1 MKLLTPATFNHDT
14 IKQNMNTTIPTTP
27 AENLI
32 GPDKVMDV
40 REIPCSIKHGLI
52 LRTCLELPVGG
63 HFVLLNG
70 RDPVHLYDQISASWP
85 GAFGWDYLVK
95 QPDEVRVKI
104 TKLNAVKED
113 SDLPAGHACSA

>member
-1 MKLLTPATFNHDT
+1 MPGPGDETMENIEEP
-14 IKQNMNTTIPTTP
+14 QNMNTTIT

-52 LRTCLELPVGG
+52 LRNCVELPVGDY
-63 HFVLLNG
+63 FILLNG
-70 RDPVHLYDQISASWP
+70 RDPVHLHDRISASWP
-85 GAFGWDYLVK
+85 GAFAWEHLVQK
-95 QPDEVRVKI
+95 PDEVRVKI

-113 SDLPAGHACSA
+113 SDLPAGHACSH

>member
-40 REIPCSIKHGLI
+40 REIPCSIKHGL
-52 LRTCLELPVGG
+52 RTCLELPVGG
-63 HFVLLNG
+63 HFILLNG
-70 RDPVHLYDQISASWP
+70 RDPVHLYDQISTSWP